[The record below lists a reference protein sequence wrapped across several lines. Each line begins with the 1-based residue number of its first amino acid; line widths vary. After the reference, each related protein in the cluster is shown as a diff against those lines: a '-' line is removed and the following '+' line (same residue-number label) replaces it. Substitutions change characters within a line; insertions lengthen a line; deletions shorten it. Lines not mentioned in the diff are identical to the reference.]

1 MSSHVIPGLT
11 DSEATPTGAG
21 YQPRTLVLLG
31 SGHAH
36 VHLLKSLASKPLV
49 GVQVVLV
56 SPHPR
61 QLVASLLPS
70 FVEGRRSIEDC
81 AIALEPLVQRAGV
94 RWLECSAKGLNA
106 RDQCLS
112 LDNGSLL
119 KYDWLSINTGVVM
132 DREASERS
140 MPGART
146 HALFVRPAEGFAAL
160 WPRVV
165 ALGAERA
172 LRVTVVGSGT
182 AAIELACAVRVRL
195 PNAAVTLVCG
205 ASPLL
210 AIAGQAT
217 QQQLGLALRQRGI
230 TVLQDNAV
238 GFAEGLVQLGC
249 GATLACDIPL
259 LATPARAPTWLL
271 SSGLALDG
279 HGCVAT
285 ASTLRSTS
293 HGTVFA
299 TGSVG
304 SRKEPLEHLG
314 GRFTAFAGHTL
325 AHNLAAATS
334 GAPLKPH
341 REPTAKSLLVSL
353 GAGRAIGHWG
363 PLAVQ
368 GRLAGLIKQWIDQR
382 YLAACRSS
390 SASAP
395 AGSR

>member
-1 MSSHVIPGLT
+1 MRSNVIPGLT

-36 VHLLKSLASKPLV
+36 VHLLKCLACKPLV

-70 FVEGRRSIEDC
+70 FVAGRRSIDDC

-94 RWLECSAKGLNA
+94 RWLECSAKGL
-106 RDQCLS
+106 DTQHQCLN

-119 KYDWLSINTGVVM
+119 DYDWLSINTGAVL
-132 DREASERS
+132 DRETAERG
-140 MPGART
+140 MPGVRA

-165 ALGAERA
+165 ALGTERA
-172 LRVTVVGSGT
+172 LRVAVVGSEA

-195 PNAAVTLVCG
+195 PSAAVTLVCG
-205 ASPLL
+205 TSPLL
-210 AIAGQAT
+210 VNT
-217 QQQLGLALRQRGI
+217 DKRTRKRLGMALRQRGI

-259 LATPARAPTWLL
+259 LATPTHAPAWLA
-271 SSGLALDG
+271 SSGLALDARG
-279 HGCVAT
+279 GVAT

-293 HGTVFA
+293 HGNVFA
-299 TGSVG
+299 TGSVS
-304 SRKEPLEHLG
+304 SRHGQVESLG
-314 GRFTAFAGHTL
+314 GRFTALAGHTL
-325 AHNLAAATS
+325 AHNLAAAVS
-334 GAPLKPH
+334 DAPLTSH
-341 REPTAKSLLVSL
+341 RETAARSLLVSL
-353 GAGRAIGHWG
+353 GDGQAVGHWG

-368 GRLAGLIKQWIDQR
+368 GRLGGWIKHWIDQR
-382 YLAACRSS
+382 YLAACRST
-390 SASAP
+390 
-395 AGSR
+395 

>member
-1 MSSHVIPGLT
+1 MRSNVIPGLT

-36 VHLLKSLASKPLV
+36 VHVLKSLAIKPLV

-61 QLVASLLPS
+61 QLVASLLPG
-70 FVEGRRSIEDC
+70 FVAGRHAIDDC

-94 RWLECSAKGLNA
+94 RWMECSARGLDTQKQ
-106 RDQCLS
+106 RLS

-119 KYDWLSINTGVVM
+119 DYDWLSINTGTVL
-132 DREASERS
+132 DREATERS
-140 MPGART
+140 LPGART
-146 HALFVRPAEGFAAL
+146 HALFVRPAESFAAL

-165 ALGAERA
+165 ALGTERA
-172 LRVTVVGSGT
+172 LRVAVVGSGT
-182 AAIELACAVRVRL
+182 TAIELACAVRVRL
-195 PNAAVTLVCG
+195 PGAAVTLVCG
-205 ASPLL
+205 AAPLL
-210 AIAGQAT
+210 AGAGKAI

-230 TVLQDNAV
+230 TVLQDHAV
-238 GFAEGLVQLGC
+238 GFADGLIQLGC

-259 LATPARAPTWLL
+259 LATPAHAPPWLA
-271 SSGLALDG
+271 SSGLALDA

-285 ASTLRSTS
+285 GPALRSTS

-304 SRKEPLEHLG
+304 SRMGQPEHPG
-314 GRFTAFAGHTL
+314 GRFTALAGHTL
-325 AHNLAAATS
+325 AHNLAAAVS
-334 GAPLKPH
+334 GAALVPH
-341 REPTAKSLLVSL
+341 RVPMAKSLLVSL
-353 GAGRAIGHWG
+353 GDGRAIGHWG

-368 GRLAGLIKQWIDQR
+368 GRWVEWIKHRIDQR
-382 YLAACRSS
+382 YLASCRS
-390 SASAP
+390 A
-395 AGSR
+395 

>member
-1 MSSHVIPGLT
+1 MSSNVIPGLT
-11 DSEATPTGAG
+11 DSDATPTGAG

-61 QLVASLLPS
+61 QLVASLLPQ
-70 FVEGRRSIEDC
+70 FVEGRRIIDDC

-94 RWLECSAKGLNA
+94 RWLECSAKGLDA
-106 RDQCLS
+106 QHQCLS

-119 KYDWLSINTGVVM
+119 NYDWLSINTGAGM
-132 DREASERS
+132 DRETTERS

-146 HALFVRPAEGFAAL
+146 HALFVRPVEGFAAL

-165 ALGAERA
+165 ALGTERA
-172 LRVTVVGSGT
+172 LRVAVVGSGT
-182 AAIELACAVRVRL
+182 AAIELACAVHVRL
-195 PNAAVTLVCG
+195 PSAAVTLVCG
-205 ASPLL
+205 TSPLL
-210 AIAGQAT
+210 ACAGKTT
-217 QQQLGLALRQRGI
+217 QRQLGLALRQRGI

-238 GFAEGLVQLGC
+238 GFADGLVQLGC
-249 GATLACDIPL
+249 GATLACDVPL

-271 SSGLALDG
+271 SSGLALDAQG
-279 HGCVAT
+279 GVAT
-285 ASTLRSTS
+285 QATLRSTS

-299 TGSVG
+299 TGGVG

-314 GRFTAFAGHTL
+314 GRFTARAGHTL
-325 AHNLAAATS
+325 AQNLAAATS

-341 REPTAKSLLVSL
+341 RAPTAKSLLVSL
-353 GAGRAIGHWG
+353 GDGRAIGHWG
-363 PLAVQ
+363 PMVVQ
-368 GRLAGLIKQWIDQR
+368 GRWAGLIKQWIDQR

-390 SASAP
+390 
-395 AGSR
+395 